1 MGDTPEARYVRNGL
15 AERSAHTQLAHTDL
29 DGAHQDQVVSF
40 TWSIFKIRIAG
51 LVLLGTAM
59 PAAGCFALAPPFV
72 QWLCLAWLAGVAFLM
87 HGLSRRARSDA
98 VVLSVDQR
106 GILDR
111 RLMPQH
117 IEWHDIRAVCPTD
130 IGRAHVV
137 DIALRWPRSTLRKA
151 RWSVRIGG
159 HCQSGYGVPAI
170 TISTLLLE
178 GDVAQLLEAVARW
191 RPDLL
196 HHSNRQRS

>member
-1 MGDTPEARYVRNGL
+1 MGGTPEARYVPNGL
-15 AERSAHTQLAHTDL
+15 AERSARTHL
-29 DGAHQDQVVSF
+29 DRAHQDQGVSF
-40 TWSIFKIRIAG
+40 TWSISKIRIAG
-51 LVLLGTAM
+51 LVLLGTAI
-59 PAAGCFALAPPFV
+59 PAAVCFALSPPFV
-72 QWLCLAWLAGVAFLM
+72 KWLCLAWLASVGFLM
-87 HGLSRRARSDA
+87 HGLGRRARSNA

-111 RLMPQH
+111 RLMSKP
-117 IEWHDIRAVCPTD
+117 IEWNEIRAVCPTD
-130 IGRAHVV
+130 TGRAHVV
-137 DIALRWPRSTLRKA
+137 DIALRWPKSTLRQA

-159 HCQSGYGVPAI
+159 LCQTGYGVPAI

-196 HHSNRQRS
+196 HQSNRQPS